1 MPDLLAVPQADTP
14 QHSKTDM
21 TADTIAINQ
30 KMDQFDG
37 HHSVWLF
44 GYGSLIYKADFP
56 YLQRRPASIANWT
69 RRFWQGS
76 HDHRGTPDAPGRVVT
91 LIEAPGAICH
101 GMAYLI
107 TPEVF
112 AHLDH
117 REKDG
122 YLRLATPISFE
133 DQQADAGVGV
143 GDMRVGDMRVGDV
156 RMGDVRVGDN
166 VVGAAGNVS
175 AGEAAV
181 EAGSVLGLVYIATP
195 DNLAFIG
202 EASERDIAEHIAR
215 SAGPSGPNSDYL
227 NHLAHALRELGR
239 DDPHVFE
246 IERHL
251 VELAS
256 RMART

>member
-30 KMDQFDG
+30 NMDQFDG
-37 HHSVWLF
+37 HHSVWRF

-112 AHLDH
+112 VHLDH

-133 DQQADAGVGV
+133 DQQVGV
-143 GDMRVGDMRVGDV
+143 GDMRVGDM
-156 RMGDVRVGDN
+156 RVGDN

>member
-107 TPEVF
+107 TPEIF

-133 DQQADAGVGV
+133 DHQAGVGV
-143 GDMRVGDMRVGDV
+143 GDMRVGDARA
-156 RMGDVRVGDN
+156 GDN